1 MNPRSPSQF
10 PSDLALFK
18 QYAQKPSVTLR
29 NRLVQLNLGLV
40 RKVAYQ
46 MSRTCA
52 ETYDDL
58 EQIAVFGLIRAVER
72 FSPERGVAFS
82 SFAMPYIRGEIL
94 HYLRDRGSMI
104 RIPRVWQ
111 ELYSKGQKCR
121 RTLRTQL
128 GRSPQES
135 EVAEALGVSL
145 EEWQDCQLAWKNR
158 MLVSLDVK
166 LGNHL
171 EEMVTLGETLPDT
184 HSLQRQRHEEMKLQI
199 QEILAH
205 LEDRTKD
212 AIQFVCLDELP
223 RTEAAKRIGIS
234 PMTVSRHLKKGM
246 QQMNS
251 LLEPQAA

>member
-1 MNPRSPSQF
+1 MNRPRFS
-10 PSDLALFK
+10 SDLELFK
-18 QYAQKPSVTLR
+18 RYANEPSICLR

-52 ETYDDL
+52 EAYEDL

-72 FSPERGVAFS
+72 FSPDRGVAFS

-104 RIPRVWQ
+104 KIPRVWQ
-111 ELYSKGQKCR
+111 ELHSKGQKLR
-121 RTLRTQL
+121 RQLRTQL
-128 GRSPQES
+128 GRSPEDL
-135 EVAEALGVSL
+135 ELATALGVNL

-158 MLVSLDVK
+158 LLISLDVS
-166 LGNHL
+166 LGNGS
-171 EEMVTLGETLPDT
+171 EESVTLGDTLPDV
-184 HSLQRQRHEEMKLQI
+184 HNLQQQHHEEIKLQL
-199 QEILAH
+199 QDVLAH
-205 LEDRTKD
+205 LEDRTKT
-212 AIQFVCLDELP
+212 AIQMVCIEELP

-234 PMTVSRHLKKGM
+234 PMTVSRHLKRGM
-246 QQMNS
+246 QQMTS